1 MDLSEASLEHKCRDV
16 HCTADALQLES
27 MVRLRLERF
36 IERKLKVI
44 VHYSVLSF
52 FSTYYKLQ
60 QSWKCISLVLMNSSS
75 HIVDINCDH
84 WGKIEQNPKT
94 NALDRN
100 EDMD

>member
-1 MDLSEASLEHKCRDV
+1 
-16 HCTADALQLES
+16 
-27 MVRLRLERF
+27 MVRLRLESF

-60 QSWKCISLVLMNSSS
+60 QSWKYISLVVMKSSS
-75 HIVDINCDH
+75 HILDKNCDH
-84 WGKIEQNPKT
+84 WGKTEQNPKT

-100 EDMD
+100 EDMDKIASLSLQTVTVG